1 MVIGGNGDSIFKRLM
16 ATNGRSDLGLDPG
29 LADNAM
35 RAARVD
41 ELDAAIT
48 AWTVQR
54 PVAEVVVRLQTASVP
69 VGRIYTVAD
78 IAADPHFKARQM
90 IQQIT
95 TADGL
100 ALAVPGIV
108 PKLSATPGAIR
119 SAAPTLGQ
127 HTAEVLGGGVP
138 AGWVPANPPHP
149 SGAR

>member
-1 MVIGGNGDSIFKRLM
+1 
-16 ATNGRSDLGLDPG
+16 
-29 LADNAM
+29 M

-41 ELDAAIT
+41 ELYAAIT

-54 PVAEVVVRLQTASVP
+54 PVAEVVARLQTASVP
-69 VGRIYTVAD
+69 LGRIYTVAD

-95 TADGL
+95 TPDGL

-119 SAAPTLGQ
+119 SLAPTLGQ
-127 HTAEVLGGGVP
+127 HTAEVLGGQALG
-138 AGWVPANPPHP
+138 ALWP
-149 SGAR
+149 SGPSTPGNAG